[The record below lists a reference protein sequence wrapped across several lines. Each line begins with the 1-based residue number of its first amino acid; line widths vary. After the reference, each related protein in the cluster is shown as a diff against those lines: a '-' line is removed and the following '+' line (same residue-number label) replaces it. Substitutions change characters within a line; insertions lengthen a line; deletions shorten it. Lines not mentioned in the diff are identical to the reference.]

1 MKTTSQTMTLM
12 FSRAIWESKMA
23 ESNQYSFT
31 KEELDNAEKSELKF
45 IGNKN
50 GVDCYLQRS
59 FDAKFNRSL
68 IDSNYSPAHPRE

>member
-1 MKTTSQTMTLM
+1 MKTTNQTMTLM

-31 KEELDNAEKSELKF
+31 KEELDNAEKSESKF
-45 IGNKN
+45 IGSKN

-68 IDSNYSPAHPRE
+68 IDSRSPAHHRE